1 MRSLF
6 DSAYGNLPEPSTEA
20 AKKVKLEES
29 TLPIQGQT
37 TSAIFSF
44 PRPESRGNTGDES
57 SEERSREEST
67 LNWTIELDRLREVSE
82 TSLFAGGSDH
92 DASMSGE
99 ADTSGVALLDSIRKE
114 RVASYVTLLSLPVPI
129 EPLSLATLP
138 SRQPVVQLPSMSAT
152 HYPHLSIYPSAYPHI
167 DLYPRRF
174 ASNLPPFQC
183 SEDSLNATN
192 SDLVASIQTHPLP
205 VITIGANMK
214 EEASQLVS
222 EEANRQNEVSTFEAD
237 FIDTSVDW
245 YLSSTP
251 SEASPGSSSF
261 EEEDED
267 EGEGTSD
274 SDGEGLFAVYEGTML
289 SVIQEESDTRSL
301 TAQMDDS
308 RDGRV
313 IETIMEEATNEYVSE
328 QSEKMSSV
336 RPFFDSPLVLRA
348 YLGSS
353 TVRAR

>member
-1 MRSLF
+1 
-6 DSAYGNLPEPSTEA
+6 
-20 AKKVKLEES
+20 
-29 TLPIQGQT
+29 
-37 TSAIFSF
+37 
-44 PRPESRGNTGDES
+44 
-57 SEERSREEST
+57 
-67 LNWTIELDRLREVSE
+67 
-82 TSLFAGGSDH
+82 
-92 DASMSGE
+92 
-99 ADTSGVALLDSIRKE
+99 
-114 RVASYVTLLSLPVPI
+114 
-129 EPLSLATLP
+129 
-138 SRQPVVQLPSMSAT
+138 
-152 HYPHLSIYPSAYPHI
+152 
-167 DLYPRRF
+167 
-174 ASNLPPFQC
+174 
-183 SEDSLNATN
+183 
-192 SDLVASIQTHPLP
+192 
-205 VITIGANMK
+205 MK